1 MADSPQPDSPWADL
15 VETRPAGDGFFEFEV
30 QVDDRT
36 LIETE
41 RGIFACPT
49 GSHLY
54 GTADEQSDIDLKA
67 IYLAP
72 LERILLG
79 RDDST
84 RRASTSDDATEN
96 AAGDVDVEL
105 LELRKFL
112 RDALD
117 GHPYAVEMLFCPDDL
132 ACATSPLWDELLAA
146 RDRLIS
152 RRVDPFVGYCR
163 AQARKYGR
171 KAERLEMIEQVL
183 EILEEVGAG
192 SRIRTVVDRLPLDAE
207 YVALV
212 EQPIRGQDEPTTLL
226 EVAGKRFEL
235 EARIKKALG
244 SLRRLRDEYGERV
257 RQAKEGFDWK
267 AASHA
272 YRVAF
277 ELEELRATGRL
288 EFPLEE
294 ADLLRRIKRG
304 DMSRERADREIP
316 RLVER
321 ALDTPSALPDA
332 PDEAYW
338 EDWIVET
345 YLASVEST

>member
-1 MADSPQPDSPWADL
+1 
-15 VETRPAGDGFFEFEV
+15 VETRPGQEGLFEFAV
-30 QVDDRT
+30 HVDGGT

-41 RGIFACPT
+41 RAIFACPT
-49 GSHLY
+49 GSHLF
-54 GTADEQSDIDLKA
+54 GTADTQSDIDLKA
-67 IYLAP
+67 LYLAP

-79 RDDST
+79 RDAST
-84 RRASTSDDATEN
+84 RRASTSDETTEN
-96 AAGDVDVEL
+96 VAGDVDVEL
-105 LELRKFL
+105 IEFRKFL

-117 GHPYAVEMLFCPDDL
+117 GHPYAIEMLFCPEDL
-132 ACATSPLWDELLAA
+132 AGATSPLWDRLLAD

-152 RRVDPFVGYCR
+152 SRLDPFVGYCR

-171 KAERLEMIEQVL
+171 KAERLETIERVL
-183 EILEEVGAG
+183 EVLDEAGPG
-192 SRIRTVVDRLPLDAE
+192 SRIRTVVDGLPLDAE
-207 YVALV
+207 HVSLV
-212 EQPIRGQDEPTTLL
+212 EQPIRGQEEPAELL

-235 EARIKKALG
+235 EARIEKALG
-244 SLRRLRDEYGERV
+244 SLRKLRDEYGERV
-257 RQAKEGFDWK
+257 RRAKEGFDWK

-272 YRVAF
+272 YRVAL

-294 ADLLRRIKRG
+294 ADFLRRVKRG
-304 DMSRERADREIP
+304 DISRERADREIP

-345 YLASVEST
+345 YLAAVEST

>member
-1 MADSPQPDSPWADL
+1 

-30 QVDDRT
+30 QVDGGT

-49 GSHLY
+49 GSHLF

-67 IYLAP
+67 VYLAP

-84 RRASTSDDATEN
+84 RRASTSDDDTEN

-132 ACATSPLWDELLAA
+132 ACATSPLWDELREA

-152 RRVDPFVGYCR
+152 RRLDPFVGYCR

-171 KAERLEMIEQVL
+171 KAERLETIERVL
-183 EILEEVGAG
+183 EVLEEAGAG
-192 SRIRTVVDRLPLDAE
+192 KRIHTAVDRLPLDAE
-207 YVALV
+207 YVSLV
-212 EQPIRGQDEPTTLL
+212 EQPIRGQKEPAELL

-244 SLRRLRDEYGERV
+244 SLRKLRDEYGDRV
-257 RQAKEGFDWK
+257 RRAKEGFDWK

-277 ELEELRATGRL
+277 ELEELRATGRI

-294 ADLLRRIKRG
+294 ADFLRRIKRG
-304 DMSRERADREIP
+304 DMSRERVDREIP